1 MSIKI
6 ITVLDSISALSVS
19 GVTVKDINEVDEG
32 WQVRG
37 AVLYPLI
44 DNLVIFS
51 KPTRQSFGIGSAKR
65 LDINY
70 ALSYRLLY
78 APVGSGRGAKDVFTG
93 LTTTIAAIL
102 DALNVLD
109 APSGAVDIE
118 ASINDGKPVVKDPAG
133 NDYWGCDFTINVLEF
148 NEV

>member
-19 GVTVKDINEVDEG
+19 GVTVKDVNEVDEA

-44 DNLVIFS
+44 DNLMSFS
-51 KPTRQSFGIGSAKR
+51 RPTRQSFGVGSAKR

-70 ALSYRLLY
+70 VLNYRLLY
-78 APVGSGRGAKDVFTG
+78 APVGSGRGVKDIFSG
-93 LTTTIAAIL
+93 LMTTVAATL

-109 APSGAVDIE
+109 APSGSVDIE
-118 ASINDGKPVVKDPAG
+118 ASINEGRPVVKDPAG
-133 NDYWGCDFTINVLEF
+133 NDFWGCDFTINVLEF